1 MPINRK
7 TEVVSLRT
15 TKAFKRA
22 LKLAA
27 ASEHRSQANFLER
40 VVLEY
45 CDQHGLSYN
54 KPDRRA
60 AK

>member
-1 MPINRK
+1 MPVNRK

-27 ASEHRSQANFLER
+27 AKEHRSQANFLER
-40 VVLEY
+40 IVLEY
-45 CDQHGLSYN
+45 CDEHSLNYN
-54 KPDRRA
+54 KADRRG